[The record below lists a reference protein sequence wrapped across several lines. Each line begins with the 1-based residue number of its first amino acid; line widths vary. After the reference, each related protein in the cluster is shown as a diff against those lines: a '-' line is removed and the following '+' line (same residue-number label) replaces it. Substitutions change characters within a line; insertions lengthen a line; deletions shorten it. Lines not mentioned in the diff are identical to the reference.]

1 MHKIM
6 VKAYDVK
13 AKKNVEIKNPKVVQF
28 KNGRCAIQGTSPIT
42 GNTVTRIAGT
52 TKESATSQL

>member
-1 MHKIM
+1 M

-13 AKKNVEIKNPKVVQF
+13 AIKNVEIQIPKVVQF
-28 KNGRCAIQGTSPIT
+28 KNGRWAIQGTSPVT
-42 GNTVTRIAGT
+42 GNKVTRIAGT

>member
-1 MHKIM
+1 M

-13 AKKNVEIKNPKVVQF
+13 AKKIVEIKNPKVVQF
-28 KNGRCAIQGTSPIT
+28 KNGRYAIQGISPVT

-52 TKESATSQL
+52 TKASAQALL